1 MAGLF
6 YVFGNDA
13 RSLTRQFF
21 LADVLWTISG
31 GFGKNNL
38 ERYSNIQVGSVY
50 GWQARGR

>member
-21 LADVLWTISG
+21 LTDVLWIISG

-38 ERYSNIQVGSVY
+38 THYNGE
-50 GWQARGR
+50 QAPAS